1 MVGGVDP
8 LEVLADI
15 ANMRLKFS
23 WWFSDG
29 TKCVEFVEGHCGDG
43 QLKNI
48 KEKHQYSVKG
58 AI

>member
-23 WWFSDG
+23 GWFADG
-29 TKCVEFVEGHCGDG
+29 TKCVEFVERHCGDG
-43 QLKNI
+43 QLK
-48 KEKHQYSVKG
+48 K
-58 AI
+58 